1 MKTLNIAISEKEFN
15 QLGLNSTE
23 LSFSEF
29 VDIVTREM
37 AKRRLDESVKLAEK
51 HNLSTMTL
59 DEIANEIN
67 AERRNDQNRD

>member
-37 AKRRLDESVKLAEK
+37 AKRRLNESAKLAEK
-51 HNLSTMTL
+51 HNLSTMRF
-59 DEIANEIN
+59 DEIANEID